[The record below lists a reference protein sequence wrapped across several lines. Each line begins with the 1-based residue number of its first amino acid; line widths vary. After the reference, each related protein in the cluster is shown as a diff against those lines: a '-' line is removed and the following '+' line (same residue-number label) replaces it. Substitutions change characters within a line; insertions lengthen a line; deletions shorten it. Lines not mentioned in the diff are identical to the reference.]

1 MTRYFGSS
9 PKASCILSFW
19 AIYRIAPWGTP
30 LNGLNQQCMFHYLPP
45 IKCPAPS
52 SSLCPARSS
61 FTTSK
66 NIQIYFLPSHLTR
79 LLTLASPCKPSC
91 SFTLHTVTSFHR
103 PELHHYYGFIC
114 HLTPH
119 RIILSFP
126 LISPIH
132 KEEQCK
138 ASPVKANSL

>member
-79 LLTLASPCKPSC
+79 LLTLASPCKPC
-91 SFTLHTVTSFHR
+91 CRSFRFYPPHCYQLSQAGTSSLLRIHLPPHTASD
-103 PELHHYYGFIC
+103 
-114 HLTPH
+114 HLE
-119 RIILSFP
+119 FP
-126 LISPIH
+126 LDFSYP
-132 KEEQCK
+132 QRGTVQGF
-138 ASPVKANSL
+138 PG